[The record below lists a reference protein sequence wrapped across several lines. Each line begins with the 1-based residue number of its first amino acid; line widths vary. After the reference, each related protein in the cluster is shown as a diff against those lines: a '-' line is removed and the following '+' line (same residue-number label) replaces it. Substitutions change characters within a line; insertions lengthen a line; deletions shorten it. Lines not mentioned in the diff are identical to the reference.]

1 MIETSDFKKG
11 TKLLID
17 GQPYVITDFQHVKP
31 GKGNQFTRTK
41 MRNMITGQNLE
52 RTIKSGEKFEVPDVM
67 ATSANFLYR
76 DEGGFHFM
84 NQTSFEQVTLFEQ
97 DVGDSKNFLIENL
110 ECTLLFFNGKAIG
123 VDIPNTVVMTV
134 VDTEP
139 GFKGNTATNTF
150 KPAKVETG
158 YQIQVPLHIS
168 IGDKLKIDT
177 RTGEYLSKA
186 NSAEF

>member
-52 RTIKSGEKFEVPDVM
+52 KTIKSGEKFEIPDVVG
-67 ATSANFLYR
+67 TSANFMYN
-76 DEGGFHFM
+76 DDQGYHFM
-84 NQTSFEQVTLFEQ
+84 NQSTFEQVTLFA
-97 DVGDSKNFLIENL
+97 DDLGDAKNFLIENL
-110 ECTLLFFNGKAIG
+110 ECNLLFFNGKPIG
-123 VDIPNTVVMTV
+123 CDIPNMVVLTVVQT
-134 VDTEP
+134 DP

-150 KPAKVETG
+150 KPAKTQTG
-158 YQIQVPLHIS
+158 YVVQVPLHIS
-168 IGDKLKIDT
+168 EGDKLKIDT
-177 RTGEYLSKA
+177 RTGEYLSK
-186 NSAEF
+186 SQE